1 MFTRKWFVSR
11 PNSISPRRTRR
22 PGRADENFNSGISR
36 SWYYRLSKVFAACAN
51 PTIEILR
58 QRFPAPSRQ
67 DVKFE
72 IWSSDLRAFGSLREI
87 FRFSIAVLAPWDLG
101 G

>member
-1 MFTRKWFVSR
+1 ME
-11 PNSISPRRTRR
+11 IS
-22 PGRADENFNSGISR
+22 NSGISR

-58 QRFPAPSRQ
+58 QKFPAPSRQ

-72 IWSSDLRAFGSLREI
+72 IWSSDLRAFVRDISILDRSSGALGSRRLRDGL
-87 FRFSIAVLAPWDLG
+87 FLQR
-101 G
+101 